1 MSPFLRQARQIMEIA
16 LRGETEIAIA
26 IDPRGAMRTVD
37 PTGWSL
43 PSLRLE
49 YGAGVV
55 YKVER
60 RAGILRVEGWDGARR
75 CLLERPLAKP
85 RGQSAYMIRAG
96 CTEVPAVSTASRKSS
111 PTSNAEPCAANSR
124 RTISQSSD
132 TQTPLIIRNSAASSV
147 SFTATLIS

>member
-1 MSPFLRQARQIMEIA
+1 MSLFFRQAEQILDIA

-26 IDPRGAMRTVD
+26 IDPRGAVRTVD

-43 PSLRLE
+43 QSLRLE
-49 YGAGVV
+49 YGAGVI

-60 RAGILRVEGWDGARR
+60 YAGMLRVEGWDGSRR

-85 RGQSAYMIRAG
+85 RGQSAYMTRTG
-96 CTEVPAVSTASRKSS
+96 CAEASAESTASRKSS
-111 PTSNAEPCAANSR
+111 PISNAEPCAANSR